1 MLEYNDVHYFY
12 IYYST
17 DALAVHMALLNN
29 DGGYPDMEDASLS
42 QYNITNSVSVAT
54 ATKVVISEQC
64 DIVVTVFENG

>member
-1 MLEYNDVHYFY
+1 
-12 IYYST
+12 
-17 DALAVHMALLNN
+17 MALLNN